1 MYFKE
6 IKKFISY
13 LKLLKG
19 SMMIPR
25 TNFFYKFVNKF
36 WKLFEIVTESR
47 FWWVIY
53 NMC

>member
-25 TNFFYKFVNKF
+25 TNFFLQVCKKI
-36 WKLFEIVTESR
+36 LEIIR
-47 FWWVIY
+47 
-53 NMC
+53 NCH

>member
-13 LKLLKG
+13 LKLKG

-25 TNFFYKFVNKF
+25 TNFFFYKFVQKF
-36 WKLFEIVTESR
+36 WKLFEIVTES
-47 FWWVIY
+47 
-53 NMC
+53 